1 MTAENTMANLE
12 APWDGDYEIDPEVW
26 LQALLAMTGDKV
38 QKEKI
43 VESIVKKTGLPPEK
57 VEAIIAYTIEFMA
70 NKTRLN

>member
-1 MTAENTMANLE
+1 MANLE
-12 APWDGDYEIDPEVW
+12 APWDDDYEIDPEVW
-26 LQALLAMTGDKV
+26 LRALLAITGDKA
-38 QKEKI
+38 QKEKV